1 MINWDVFTPGTA
13 TLGGLLI
20 GISASMMLLCYG
32 KVAGISGIAGGVFT
46 PSEQLKERMLFLG
59 GLLIGGAIMFTIS
72 PQSFE
77 ISTNRGVVFTAVAGL
92 LVGFGTRYGSGCT
105 SGHGV
110 CGLSRGSVRSLTAT
124 LVFMAVGFATA
135 TLLGQTLGAA

>member
-59 GLLIGGAIMFTIS
+59 GLLIGGAIMFTVS

-105 SGHGV
+105 SGHGI
-110 CGLSRGSVRSLTAT
+110 CGLARFSPRSLIAV
-124 LVFMAVGFATA
+124 LAFMASAVATVA
-135 TLLGQTLGAA
+135 IVNHF